1 MSDFVQILSN
11 NLQRRMRGEHARRRD
26 VGASNAQLAL
36 AMDDVS
42 MVGKLSSVRGLKHQS
57 SLTMVRSAVERLRH
71 QKLIPE
77 SADAPGKS
85 LVAAW
90 RYLRELPDDCS
101 DKKMYNELV
110 KESRVNPELRPY
122 VDLVTRVW
130 LLAPSE
136 SIVESMGSVIE
147 DIYGDHRQLSHENAA
162 RELAI
167 CWNGPA
173 VNKADGLTTDRLL
186 NLLQGMPALLYYCT
200 IVFPFGRS
208 NRIFRRDPDKNLGAD
223 QHGKRLLD
231 KVAIKAIV
239 SRKLHDEKT
248 MRKERPKEAMATKN
262 LVSRVRTCWLPPPQ
276 RTVPRRRRCKPG

>member
-162 RELAI
+162 RELTI
-167 CWNGPA
+167 CWNKA
-173 VNKADGLTTDRLL
+173 VNKADGLLRAVQAKYQNNFFRKSANIRRAMEGTVISKHKAAKCHRDL
-186 NLLQGMPALLYYCT
+186 
-200 IVFPFGRS
+200 VFG
-208 NRIFRRDPDKNLGAD
+208 
-223 QHGKRLLD
+223 
-231 KVAIKAIV
+231 
-239 SRKLHDEKT
+239 
-248 MRKERPKEAMATKN
+248 
-262 LVSRVRTCWLPPPQ
+262 
-276 RTVPRRRRCKPG
+276 